1 MCARGFKL
9 AGRDVEPPSARAAFP
24 PGRHLPL
31 SRLSPRRAGWSST
44 DLGLAARG
52 PPTRHRHP
60 DEGLNRSP
68 RSHEQGVAEAL
79 SDADTLVGTLERLIE
94 KKRAIKQGAMQELL
108 SGKRRLPG
116 FSKPWEDRHFG
127 GLARIRNSKIHT
139 LGRAEA
145 EHCIELDQIERDTG
159 KLNHW
164 VDASRRSSIK
174 YSFETGDVLFGRIR
188 PYLRK
193 FHWVGRPGICS
204 TEIWPLMPTAVSAGF
219 LYQLIQSDG
228 FIAAACEAYGT
239 HMPRADWG
247 KLSTFEVRLPVD
259 PDEQAAIATLLYN
272 MEEELWAIETHLVKV
287 RAIRQGMMQSLLTGR
302 VRLPGFAPTEKVIEA
317 AE

>member
-1 MCARGFKL
+1 
-9 AGRDVEPPSARAAFP
+9 
-24 PGRHLPL
+24 
-31 SRLSPRRAGWSST
+31 
-44 DLGLAARG
+44 
-52 PPTRHRHP
+52 
-60 DEGLNRSP
+60 
-68 RSHEQGVAEAL
+68 
-79 SDADTLVGTLERLIE
+79 
-94 KKRAIKQGAMQELL
+94 
-108 SGKRRLPG
+108 
-116 FSKPWEDRHFG
+116 
-127 GLARIRNSKIHT
+127 
-139 LGRAEA
+139 
-145 EHCIELDQIERDTG
+145 
-159 KLNHW
+159 
-164 VDASRRSSIK
+164 
-174 YSFETGDVLFGRIR
+174 
-188 PYLRK
+188 
-193 FHWVGRPGICS
+193 
-204 TEIWPLMPTAVSAGF
+204 MPTAVSAGF